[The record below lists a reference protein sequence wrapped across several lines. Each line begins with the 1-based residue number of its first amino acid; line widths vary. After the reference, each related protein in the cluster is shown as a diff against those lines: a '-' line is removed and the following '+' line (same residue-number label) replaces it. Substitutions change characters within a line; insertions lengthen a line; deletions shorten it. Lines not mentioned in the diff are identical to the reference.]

1 MPIPTDP
8 IWHQERERTMLARF
22 AQVLDDPHFVV
33 DTVDGPTATAETDR
47 SVRAADR
54 AVDVKRQM
62 IAAGNF
68 DRSLQNKL
76 PTSGS
81 MDVTLSGKRFGLMS
95 RTLGQVRLVSVPPTE
110 PLIRGE
116 SPLPLTKE
124 QIERSLASHPPA
136 MPGVPLTTVVFSS
149 GGFAPDAIQ
158 AAQVKQ
164 TGRQLVLIECNDAG
178 GWTIHAPSESMAS
191 FGLLDPE
198 QDAEKSQRIRTEIES
213 ETVDLSQGGIS
224 AEKLAT
230 RLKLP
235 LDTVEK
241 EFETVAS
248 DSASGLAAKRFDG
261 RLVLYRESSV
271 IGADSA
277 GGSDM
282 PLMDK
287 IRGFFGMKDPNAK
300 KLAFLSERRVQIAQQ
315 QEKAQEEVSRLEQRE
330 TELKERFK
338 ADESPVIRKRITTQM
353 LQLRKDI
360 DRKMQMLQMLN
371 QQANVVAA
379 HLHSIEM
386 IKQGQSVK
394 LPDSE
399 SMSEDAEE
407 AEKLLAQLQADSEM
421 ADELSTAS
429 VSSMSD
435 EEQALF
441 DELMKD
447 SAPKEQAKEPAAKTG
462 PAAATS
468 EPAKTPSEPQKSPAE
483 PAKRAAA
490 SSG

>member
-1 MPIPTDP
+1 
-8 IWHQERERTMLARF
+8 MLDRF
-22 AQVLDDPHFVV
+22 AKLLDNPQFVV
-33 DTVDGPTATAETDR
+33 ETSDGPTVVADADR
-47 SVRAADR
+47 QVRASDR

-62 IAAGNF
+62 IALGNF
-68 DRSLQNKL
+68 DRTLQNKL

-81 MDVTLSGKRFGLMS
+81 MEVTLSGKRFGLIS
-95 RTLGQVRLVSVPPTE
+95 RTIGQLRLISLPPTE
-110 PLIRGE
+110 SLIKE
-116 SPLPLTKE
+116 EDPLPLTLAQVEKA
-124 QIERSLASHPPA
+124 LASVPPPL
-136 MPGVPLTTVVFSS
+136 PGVPLTTVVFSS
-149 GGFAPDAIQ
+149 GGFAPDAI
-158 AAQVKQ
+158 AQSKLKAS
-164 TGRQLVLIECNDAG
+164 GKQLVLVECNDAG
-178 GWTIHAPSESMAS
+178 GWTVHAPSELMPS

-198 QDAEKSQRIRTEIES
+198 DDAGKVQRIQEEIAAQE
-213 ETVDLSQGGIS
+213 VDLSQGGVS

-235 LDTVEK
+235 LDTVEAA
-241 EFETVAS
+241 FQQFAS
-248 DSASGLAAKRFDG
+248 DDSTGLAAKRFDG
-261 RLVLYRESSV
+261 RLVLYRETSV
-271 IGADSA
+271 IGATSA

-315 QEKAQEEVSRLEQRE
+315 QEKMQEEMAALEKRE
-330 TELKERFK
+330 SELKEKFQK
-338 ADESPVIRKRITTQM
+338 DESPDIRKRITTQM

-371 QQANVVAA
+371 QQANVVSA

-421 ADELSTAS
+421 ADELSTAG

-441 DELMKD
+441 DELMA
-447 SAPKEQAKEPAAKTG
+447 STGSKEPAKEPAQKTG
-462 PAAATS
+462 STTATT
-468 EPAKTPSEPQKSPAE
+468 EPAKQQTTEPQKTPAE
-483 PAKRAAA
+483 PTKRAAA

>member
-1 MPIPTDP
+1 
-8 IWHQERERTMLARF
+8 MLDRF
-22 AQVLDDPHFVV
+22 AKLLDNPQFVV
-33 DTVDGPTATAETDR
+33 ETSDGPTVVADADR
-47 SVRAADR
+47 TMRASDR

-62 IAAGNF
+62 MALGNF
-68 DRSLQNKL
+68 DRTLQNKL

-81 MDVTLSGKRFGLMS
+81 MEVTLSGKRFGLIS
-95 RTLGQVRLVSVPPTE
+95 RTIGQLRLISLPPTE
-110 PLIRGE
+110 ALIKE
-116 SPLPLTKE
+116 EEPLPLTLAQVEKA
-124 QIERSLASHPPA
+124 LASVPPA
-136 MPGVPLTTVVFSS
+136 LPGVPLTTVVFSS
-149 GGFAPDAIQ
+149 GGFSPDAIAQ
-158 AAQVKQ
+158 SKLKAAGK
-164 TGRQLVLIECNDAG
+164 QLVLVECNDAG
-178 GWTIHAPSESMAS
+178 GWTVHAPSELMPS

-198 QDAEKSQRIRTEIES
+198 DDAGKTQRIQEEIAAQE
-213 ETVDLSQGGIS
+213 VDLSQGGVS

-235 LDTVEK
+235 LDTVEAA
-241 EFETVAS
+241 FQQIAS
-248 DSASGLAAKRFDG
+248 DGATGLAAKRFDG
-261 RLVLYRESSV
+261 RLVLYRETSV

-315 QEKAQEEVSRLEQRE
+315 QEKMQEEMAALEKRE
-330 TELKERFK
+330 SELKEKFQK
-338 ADESPVIRKRITTQM
+338 DESPVIRKRVTTQM

-371 QQANVVAA
+371 QQANVVSA

-441 DELMKD
+441 DELMA
-447 SAPKEQAKEPAAKTG
+447 STGTKEPAKEPAAKTAT
-462 PAAATS
+462 PANTT
-468 EPAKTPSEPQKSPAE
+468 EPAKQTTEPQKTPAE
-483 PAKRAAA
+483 PTKRAAA